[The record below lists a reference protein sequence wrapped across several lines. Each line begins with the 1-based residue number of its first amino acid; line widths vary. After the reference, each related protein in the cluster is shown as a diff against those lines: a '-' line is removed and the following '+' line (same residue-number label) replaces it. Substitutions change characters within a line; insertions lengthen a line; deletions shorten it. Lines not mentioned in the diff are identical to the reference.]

1 MYCRVPHVQMVRLL
15 PRGVIE
21 TPIAMGPWF
30 ALQTL
35 TVIRIST
42 IPNSCDTSLYK
53 TSKVESLAARTFNLR
68 VRADYLFVMLVPFVE
83 SAVSRYAT
91 TAR

>member
-1 MYCRVPHVQMVRLL
+1 MYCRVPYLQMVRLL

-35 TVIRIST
+35 TVIRISK

-53 TSKVESLAARTFNLR
+53 TSKVESLAARTLPDAHRHDAKKKVAIGSGANYF
-68 VRADYLFVMLVPFVE
+68 
-83 SAVSRYAT
+83 
-91 TAR
+91 